1 MNKGLAIG
9 LGVAGAAVVGGIGYV
24 LLRRGATTP
33 AAAAAAPPGPRLTA
47 TAPGGRT
54 LAPPPPPGLKGVL
67 SNYTRRD
74 GGILYWN
81 ENEGMLYTQSG
92 VPYVSSPTNLIVMRN
107 YADGS
112 PANQLVYL
120 KGRIPHLPNGIRVMQ
135 GTPIA
140 VNALQSWSPPP
151 SPAASGDGTYDAA
164 KAAAAAYAA
173 ELARRAEE
181 EAKKQ
186 AAALAAKGG
195 KALSDLLGGG
205 SSSSPPPSGDGGASA
220 SAQLGYS
227 FGTSGRW
234 SGRGAH
240 QMSNRPTL
248 GFHTRMRP

>member
-24 LLRRGATTP
+24 LLRRGAVTP
-33 AAAAAAPPGPRLTA
+33 AAAAALPPGPRLTA

-54 LAPPPPPGLKGVL
+54 LAPPPPPGMKGVL

-81 ENEGMLYTQSG
+81 ENEGVLYTQTG
-92 VPYVSSPTNLIVMRN
+92 VPYVSSPTNLIVMLN
-107 YADGS
+107 YADGT

-120 KGRIPHLPNGIRVMQ
+120 KGRVPYLPNGIRVMQ
-135 GTPIA
+135 STPTS
-140 VNALQSWSPPP
+140 VNYLQSLSAP
-151 SPAASGDGTYDAA
+151 SPAPSGDGTYDAA

-173 ELARRAEE
+173 DLARRAEE

-205 SSSSPPPSGDGGASA
+205 SSSSPPPSGEGGASA
-220 SAQLGYS
+220 SAQLDYS
-227 FGTSGRW
+227 FDTSGRW
-234 SGRGAH
+234 SGRGSH
-240 QMSNRPTL
+240 QMSNRPTF
-248 GFHTRMRP
+248 GAHRRMRP